1 MPASRPDYC
10 GRRDDWRLQDGRIL
24 TATTPTSGMQLV
36 PNTIAM
42 SPIVFGTGFARLSR
56 LRLILATAWQGLRD
70 GETRRETAEVA

>member
-36 PNTIAM
+36 PNTIVM
-42 SPIVFGTGFARLSR
+42 SLFPIPFLMQGITFPSQELPMQDKSDQTKERLH
-56 LRLILATAWQGLRD
+56 
-70 GETRRETAEVA
+70 

>member
-42 SPIVFGTGFARLSR
+42 SHLH
-56 LRLILATAWQGLRD
+56 LD
-70 GETRRETAEVA
+70 GEALLGKRNVV

>member
-36 PNTIAM
+36 PNTIVM
-42 SPIVFGTGFARLSR
+42 SLFSSA
-56 LRLILATAWQGLRD
+56 ILNEHKGVRAAL
-70 GETRRETAEVA
+70 